1 MHTRKEVVTKLRDA
15 ANALQNL
22 TDENNTLKRNNA
34 ELLEKIA
41 SLEAN
46 TSIEDNIT
54 AHTALQ
60 KEAADG
66 FSLRDENMFGSSI
79 SRLPGGNSN
88 LSSEEKLDM
97 ILNGESP
104 SDYQ

>member
-15 ANALQNL
+15 ASALQNL

-41 SLEAN
+41 SLEADV
-46 TSIEDNIT
+46 SIADDKI

-60 KEAADG
+60 KEAANG

-79 SRLPGGNSN
+79 SGLPGGNSN